1 MLITKIE
8 IGTINGEVVEVA
20 INVVINS
27 QWRAAAHG
35 IGRHAGQRSGGGRV
49 FSAWAI
55 WRRVPAIGPSSGAQ
69 EEPKTSW
76 PSPELRRVG

>member
-1 MLITKIE
+1 MLITNIE

-35 IGRHAGQRSGGGRV
+35 IGRHAGQRSCGG
-49 FSAWAI
+49 S
-55 WRRVPAIGPSSGAQ
+55 Q
-69 EEPKTSW
+69 
-76 PSPELRRVG
+76 

>member
-1 MLITKIE
+1 MLITNIE

-35 IGRHAGQRSGGGRV
+35 IGRHAGQRSCGGRLSRQDHYHV
-49 FSAWAI
+49 LDHLS
-55 WRRVPAIGPSSGAQ
+55 
-69 EEPKTSW
+69 
-76 PSPELRRVG
+76 